1 MGKIFYLMGPSSSG
15 KDTIYKRLLGEK
27 ELQLN
32 TLVTYTTRPIRVG
45 ETEGVEY
52 HFINEEKLVELERLG
67 KVIELREYDTFHG
80 VWKYFTVN
88 DSNLDLEQYN
98 YLMIGTL
105 ESYEKT
111 KKYLGD
117 KYLVPILIVV
127 DDAIRLQRALNREKK
142 QENPKYQEMCRRY
155 LADAVDFSD
164 AKVKEAGIFKSF
176 RNEDFEVCMRE
187 ITTYI
192 KEMI

>member
-15 KDTIYKRLLGEK
+15 KDTIYKKLLGEK
-27 ELQLN
+27 ELHLN

-52 HFINEEKLVELERLG
+52 HFTNEEKLMELENQG

-88 DSNLDLEQYN
+88 DSELDLKHHN
-98 YLMIGTL
+98 YLIIGTL

-111 KKYLGD
+111 KKYLGEEF
-117 KYLVPILIVV
+117 LVPILIVV

-142 QENPKYQEMCRRY
+142 QENPKYEEMCRRY

-164 AKVKEAGIFKSF
+164 TKVEEAGIFKSF

-192 KEMI
+192 KK

>member
-27 ELQLN
+27 ELELH
-32 TLVTYTTRPIRVG
+32 TLVTYTTRPIRIG

-52 HFINEEKLVELERLG
+52 HFTDEEQLAELEKQG

-88 DSNLDLEQYN
+88 DSSLDLENHN

-111 KKYLGD
+111 KKYLGEE
-117 KYLVPILIVV
+117 YLVPILIVV

-164 AKVKEAGIFKSF
+164 EKVEAAGIYRSF
-176 RNEDFEVCMRE
+176 RNVNFEVCMRE
-187 ITTYI
+187 ITTYM
-192 KEMI
+192 KEML

>member
-27 ELQLN
+27 ELELH

-52 HFINEEKLVELERLG
+52 HFTDEEQLAELEKQG

-88 DSNLDLEQYN
+88 DSSLDLENHN

-111 KKYLGD
+111 KKYLGEE
-117 KYLVPILIVV
+117 YLVPILIVV

-164 AKVKEAGIFKSF
+164 EKVEAAGIYRSF
-176 RNEDFEVCMRE
+176 RNVNFEVCMRE
-187 ITTYI
+187 IKTYM
-192 KEMI
+192 KEML